1 MAESKK
7 IEDVGAVLKKVSD
20 LNFKGGWGNYFF
32 FYVVLCIVFPFFACT
47 RYSKIIANSSF
58 WINSSSNDFKILCI
72 LYLCFL
78 LSQKFKGKIKI
89 LTLFFTFPF
98 IPHFFHFLYAHSV

>member
-20 LNFKGGWGNYFF
+20 LNFKGGGNYFF
-32 FYVVLCIVFPFFACT
+32 FYTVLCIVFPFFACT

-58 WINSSSNDFKILCI
+58 WINSWSNDFKILCI
-72 LYLCFL
+72 LY
-78 LSQKFKGKIKI
+78 
-89 LTLFFTFPF
+89 
-98 IPHFFHFLYAHSV
+98 